1 MDPTPVF
8 MVVNDMTEFNR
19 LKLQFQVIDISIS
32 LSVQVKAVFHRI
44 NIHLIHLVCLP
55 FRSIWISQFWQESVC
70 FLIFIF
76 CVCSRWLLFI
86 VVSDF
91 IWWSR
96 VFFSLHLMDIDVRI
110 CFETLYLLF
119 FFHNLN
125 IKAPHWKRG
134 HRNFEYGVAWI
145 LLSWKKIIS
154 CTCSVWALT
163 EYCFPIYDDWLGS
176 FLLYLFHF

>member
-32 LSVQVKAVFHRI
+32 LSVQVKAVFQRI

-70 FLIFIF
+70 VPDFHFLRLFSLAIVYR
-76 CVCSRWLLFI
+76 CLWLYLVI
-86 VVSDF
+86 TY
-91 IWWSR
+91 
-96 VFFSLHLMDIDVRI
+96 FFSLHLMDIDVRI

-154 CTCSVWALT
+154 CTGSVWALT
-163 EYCFPIYDDWLGS
+163 EYCFPIYGDWLGS
-176 FLLYLFHF
+176 FL

>member
-32 LSVQVKAVFHRI
+32 LSAQVKAVLQRI
-44 NIHLIHLVCLP
+44 NIHLIHLVCFPSPAYEYLSFDRFGLCSWFP
-55 FRSIWISQFWQESVC
+55 FFEFV
-70 FLIFIF
+70 L
-76 CVCSRWLLFI
+76 
-86 VVSDF
+86 VSYCLSLSLDF

-96 VFFSLHLMDIDVRI
+96 VFFSLHLMDIDARF

-119 FFHNLN
+119 FSHNLN
-125 IKAPHWKRG
+125 IKAPRWKRG

-154 CTCSVWALT
+154 CTGSVWALT
-163 EYCFPIYDDWLGS
+163 EYFFPIYGDWLGS
-176 FLLYLFHF
+176 FL